1 MSFDKIVESIIQEAM
16 ARGEFENL
24 PSRGRP
30 IDLTEYFDTPED
42 VRVAQSMLKNAGMV
56 PVEIELLQEIAA
68 LKESLNSAKDDVRV
82 IENRKLL
89 EEKQLQFNLLLE
101 RRKRFSK

>member
-1 MSFDKIVESIIQEAM
+1 MSFDKVVESIIQEAM

-24 PSRGRP
+24 PGRGKP
-30 IDLTEYFDTPED
+30 IDLTEYFNTPED

-68 LKESLNSAKDDVRV
+68 LKEALCTLLDE
-82 IENRKLL
+82 IEKNKKRKLI

-101 RRKRFSK
+101 RRKRQRM

>member
-1 MSFDKIVESIIQEAM
+1 MSFDRVVESVIQEAM
-16 ARGEFENL
+16 ARGEFDDL
-24 PSRGRP
+24 PGRGKP
-30 IDLTEYFDTPED
+30 IDLTEYFNTPED

-68 LKESLNSAKDDVRV
+68 LKEMLYALIDENEKDKK
-82 IENRKLL
+82 RKLL

-101 RRKRFSK
+101 RRKRRSK

>member
-1 MSFDKIVESIIQEAM
+1 MSFEKVVESIILEAM

-24 PSRGRP
+24 SGQGKP
-30 IDLTEYFDTPED
+30 IDLMEYFNTPED

-68 LKESLNSAKDDVRV
+68 LKEMLASPLDEGELSKY
-82 IENRKLL
+82 RKLL
-89 EEKQLQFNLLLE
+89 EIKQLQFNLLLE
-101 RRKRFSK
+101 RRKRHLK

>member
-1 MSFDKIVESIIQEAM
+1 MSFDKVVEAIIQEAM
-16 ARGEFENL
+16 ARGEFDDL
-24 PSRGRP
+24 PGRGKP
-30 IDLTEYFDTPED
+30 IDLTEYFNTPED

-68 LKESLNSAKDDVRV
+68 LKEMLYALIDENEKDKK
-82 IENRKLL
+82 RKLL

-101 RRKRFSK
+101 RRKRRSK